1 MDRQSR
7 PACTSVEGSCKTGS
21 AAKPF
26 TDTLPLPYEND
37 NWGQSYEHWQPDAA
51 GSVGKKYLVQRE
63 SVPAC
68 TSVEG
73 SCKTGSAAKPFTD
86 TLPLPYENDN
96 WGQSYEHWQPDAAGS
111 VGKKYLVQRES
122 VPACTSVEG
131 SCKTG
136 SAAKPFTDT
145 LPLPYENDNWGQ
157 SNEHWQPDAAGSV
170 GKKYLV
176 QRESVP
182 ACTSVEGSCKKES
195 VAFPPDYAVTVPNWG
210 NSNEHWQP
218 TDAPS
223 VGEK

>member
-7 PACTSVEGSCKTGS
+7 PACTSVEGSCK
-21 AAKPF
+21 
-26 TDTLPLPYEND
+26 N
-37 NWGQSYEHWQPDAA
+37 
-51 GSVGKKYLVQRE
+51 
-63 SVPAC
+63 
-68 TSVEG
+68 
-73 SCKTGSAAKPFTD
+73 
-86 TLPLPYENDN
+86 
-96 WGQSYEHWQPDAAGS
+96 
-111 VGKKYLVQRES
+111 
-122 VPACTSVEG
+122 
-131 SCKTG
+131 G

-195 VAFPPDYAVTVPNWG
+195 LAFPPDYAVTVPNWG

-223 VGEK
+223 VGEKLLIQLESCSIPTCTSFECFTGTAAMPFSSDKTKKYAMDYFVPNFGTDKEAVSDAQNLADAEKKLGAWDI